1 MMKIAVIGANGKAG
15 KLIANE
21 AVKRGFDVTAIVRS
35 ENQSQAQHVLQKDIF
50 ALTREDLQ
58 GFDAVVNTFWAWT
71 EDTLPGHKK
80 LAELLIDALRGT
92 QTRLFVVWW
101 AGSLYVNPEHTI
113 QLKDTP
119 EFPEIFM
126 AVANASAEA
135 YDIITKNQD
144 INWVYVTPPADFRP
158 EIENR
163 GAYSLWNGEFALNS
177 RGESA
182 ISYADYALAMVD
194 LIEQN
199 RYNQQVV
206 SVNGK

>member
-35 ENQSQAQHVLQKDIF
+35 ENQSQAQHVLQKDLF

-58 GFDAVVNTFWAWT
+58 GFDAVVDAFGVWNEEQFPFHITS
-71 EDTLPGHKK
+71 LRH
-80 LAELLIDALRGT
+80 LADLVEWQNGN
-92 QTRLFVVWW
+92 LFIVWW
-101 AGSLYVNPEHTI
+101 AGSLIVDKEKGVRLVDSP
-113 QLKDTP
+113 DFP
-119 EFPEIFM
+119 AEFKVLADVE
-126 AVANASAEA
+126 AEA
-135 YDIITKNQD
+135 FLELRERANV
-144 INWVYVTPPADFRP
+144 NWIYVCPPADFRP

-199 RYNQQVV
+199 KYNQQIV